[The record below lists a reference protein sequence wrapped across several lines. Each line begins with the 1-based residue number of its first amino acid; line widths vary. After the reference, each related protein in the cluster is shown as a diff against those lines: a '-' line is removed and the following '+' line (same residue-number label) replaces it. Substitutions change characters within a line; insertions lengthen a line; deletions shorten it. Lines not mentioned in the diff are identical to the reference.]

1 LKNSKGK
8 RAENKEEAKKL
19 KKKIDFFNRYC
30 LLKCVLRFFMN
41 SEYNQLIVMIEV
53 KFVYHVYKGPPL
65 SHPLSNLMVLYINL
79 LP

>member
-1 LKNSKGK
+1 LKDYKGN

-19 KKKIDFFNRYC
+19 IKIDFFSRYY
-30 LLKCVLRFFMN
+30 LLKCVLRFFTN
-41 SEYNQLIVMIEV
+41 SKYNQLIVMIEV

-65 SHPLSNLMVLYINL
+65 SLPLSNLMVLYINL